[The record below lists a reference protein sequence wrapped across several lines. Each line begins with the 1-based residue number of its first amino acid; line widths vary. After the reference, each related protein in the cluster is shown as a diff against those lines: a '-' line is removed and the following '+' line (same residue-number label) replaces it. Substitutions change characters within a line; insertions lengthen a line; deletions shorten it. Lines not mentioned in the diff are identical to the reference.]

1 LAENTQTPP
10 LPPDVTDQ
18 QQGNSLEQLAS
29 QQAQGGQQNKFQQ
42 PPTGIQLIEQLF
54 NQVAETLSKIAEVA
68 QMEDPMM
75 IEYVKKMGQV
85 GAEAMK
91 SVQQAKQKSQGQ
103 GSRAGLEP
111 PRSGSEGQAQAL
123 AA

>member
-1 LAENTQTPP
+1 MAQDTQTPP

-18 QQGNSLEQLAS
+18 QQGNPLEQLAGQS
-29 QQAQGGQQNKFQQ
+29 AQQGGNAFQQA
-42 PPTGIQLIEQLF
+42 PTGLQLLEQLY
-54 NQVAETLSKIAEVA
+54 NEVAEKLSKIAEVA
-68 QMEDPMM
+68 QMEDPTQ

-85 GAEAMK
+85 GAQAMK
-91 SVQQAKQKSQGQ
+91 SIQQAKQKSQGQ

-111 PRSGSEGQAQAL
+111 PRSGVEGQASAL

>member
-1 LAENTQTPP
+1 MAENTQTPP

-18 QQGNSLEQLAS
+18 QQGNPLEQLAG
-29 QQAQGGQQNKFQQ
+29 QAAQGGKNAFQQ
-42 PPTGIQLIEQLF
+42 APTGLQLIEQLF

-68 QMEDPMM
+68 QMEDPTM

-85 GAEAMK
+85 GAQAMK

-111 PRSGSEGQAQAL
+111 PRSGAEGQAGAL

>member
-1 LAENTQTPP
+1 
-10 LPPDVTDQ
+10 VTDQ
-18 QQGNSLEQLAS
+18 QQGNNGLEQLAGQAAQQGS
-29 QQAQGGQQNKFQQ
+29 QNAFQQ
-42 PPTGIQLIEQLF
+42 QPTGLQLIEQLF

-68 QMEDPMM
+68 QLEDPIM

-85 GAEAMK
+85 GAQAMK
-91 SVQQAKQKSQGQ
+91 SIQQAKQKSQGQ

-111 PRSGSEGQAQAL
+111 PRSGSEGQAGAL

>member
-1 LAENTQTPP
+1 MAEGTQTPP

-18 QQGNSLEQLAS
+18 QQGNGLEQLAGKAAQQGNPF
-29 QQAQGGQQNKFQQ
+29 QQA
-42 PPTGIQLIEQLF
+42 PTGLQLIEQLF

-85 GAEAMK
+85 GAQAMK
-91 SVQQAKQKSQGQ
+91 SIQQAKQKSQGQ
-103 GSRAGLEP
+103 GSRAGVEP
-111 PRSGSEGQAQAL
+111 PKSGAEAQATAL